1 MKRWISPLK
10 YTITATQVILIE
22 IVIYYLTY
30 RAQSHY
36 KLQTLDLFWSA
47 ISDDKERFNWDKLK
61 ILLKA
66 IKKADFPDLEN
77 IHVCE
82 DEFSEEDLDDLLGE
96 IDVDYTAI
104 ADNQKPDMCS

>member
-1 MKRWISPLK
+1 ML
-10 YTITATQVILIE
+10 
-22 IVIYYLTY
+22 YYLIY
-30 RAQSHY
+30 RAHSQY

-104 ADNQKPDMCS
+104 SDNKKPDLCS